1 MRIVLPALMILAY
14 FAAAAPAEAA
24 SCSSFATIKAY
35 SAERSA
41 VKIAWKKGKVNKFF
55 PKPEGTPADSSKV
68 PAKCKGK
75 VVRNTTLQ
83 VKASG
88 GRLSM
93 TQVRSNFEG
102 KMLNDADDE
111 AWLGKKLEQ
120 LAADKTEVVI
130 VVRPGVG
137 KDESVNLTTIYLP
150 VTDPEL
156 AEIKRLEDQAEDIEG

>member
-68 PAKCKGK
+68 PAPCKGK
-75 VVRNTTLQ
+75 VVRNTTLG

-111 AWLGKKLEQ
+111 AWLGKKLKQ

-130 VVRPGVG
+130 VVRPGMG
-137 KDESVNLTTIYLP
+137 KDDPVSLTTIYLP

>member
-35 SAERSA
+35 SAEKSA

-68 PAKCKGK
+68 PAPCKGK
-75 VVRNTTLQ
+75 VVRNTTLK

-137 KDESVNLTTIYLP
+137 KDSSLNLTTVYLP